1 MVTLTKETIE
11 KSEINIKMVGV
22 GNGGGKIVSR
32 LYGKIEGVQFVI
44 FNTESNALKDI
55 KGDIKVQIG
64 ERTTQGRGTGK
75 DLEKGKFAAIEDKE
89 KITEVLKNT
98 QIIFLVA
105 CLGGGTGTGA
115 TPIIAK
121 IAKDLGALTI
131 ALVTSPFELEGE
143 KMMENARV
151 GLENLV
157 KSVDTLIHIPNQKLY
172 EIVDEK
178 LPLIDAF
185 GKIDEIILGTISS
198 ISDLIYKPKLLDI
211 DLADI
216 YSVFENA
223 GKGIVGI
230 GYGKGEGRMEKAVQD
245 IIEDRLIEKKDI
257 MEARNVLMS
266 ITGSS
271 DLSLKEVGE
280 AINIIQTRIT
290 SPSILLGVATDV
302 NLNNEVKL
310 TLFATGI
317 GKSTLETGKHILTKP
332 KKQVELP
339 LEEKKTDE
347 LNLDDIISTPTFERK
362 QKRD

>member
-245 IIEDRLIEKKDI
+245 IIEDQLIEKKGY
-257 MEARNVLMS
+257 N
-266 ITGSS
+266 GG
-271 DLSLKEVGE
+271 KEC
-280 AINIIQTRIT
+280 
-290 SPSILLGVATDV
+290 P
-302 NLNNEVKL
+302 NEYNWQ
-310 TLFATGI
+310 F
-317 GKSTLETGKHILTKP
+317 
-332 KKQVELP
+332 
-339 LEEKKTDE
+339 
-347 LNLDDIISTPTFERK
+347 
-362 QKRD
+362 